1 MTDAAP
7 AVIRVELEPGRDK
20 PAREGHPWIF
30 SGAVRRTSGPLDAPL
45 AHVYSADGQALG
57 QGFWSP
63 ESQIRVRLVG
73 PLGRPVDRSFFAAR
87 LAEALELRR
96 QVVPP
101 DTTGY
106 RVLNAEG
113 DGVPG
118 WTVDRFGTTL
128 VSQITV
134 AGLDRLA
141 EGAYGALG
149 EAFPG
154 FDILEVNDLPTRR
167 LEGLSTVS
175 RIIAGTPA
183 EVVPFLESG
192 LELSADLADGQ
203 KTGYYCD
210 LRDSRRKVERLA
222 LGRRVLDLFAHT
234 GAFGLYAAR
243 GGAKRITHVE
253 SAPRLIE
260 RGAALYARNGF
271 PGDVVEWVRADVFQ
285 DLRRR
290 TEQYDLLICDP
301 PPLVRR
307 RADLERGARAYKDL
321 NRLALKRIA
330 PGGFFLTFSCSAA
343 VDVKLFRQI
352 LFAAAVEAGV
362 RLALLEPLAAA
373 PDHPVSV
380 THLQGDYLKGWLCV
394 VQGP

>member
-1 MTDAAP
+1 MTE
-7 AVIRVELEPGRDK
+7 VIRVELEPGRDK

-30 SGAVRRTSGPLDAPL
+30 SGAIRKTSGPPDAPL
-45 AHVYSADGQALG
+45 AHVFAADGQPLG

-63 ESQIRVRLVG
+63 GSQIRVRLVG
-73 PLGRPVDRSFFAAR
+73 PLGPAVDRTFFATR
-87 LAEALELRR
+87 LAEALALRKL
-96 QVVPP
+96 VVPP

-118 WTVDRFGTTL
+118 WTVDRFGDTL

-141 EGAYGALG
+141 SEAYGALAD
-149 EAFPG
+149 EFPG
-154 FDILEVNDLPTRR
+154 FAIQEINDLPTRR
-167 LEGLSTVS
+167 LEALTTDNRTIVGE
-175 RIIAGTPA
+175 PA
-183 EVVPFLESG
+183 TEVPFRESG
-192 LELSADLADGQ
+192 LELVADLSDGQ

-210 LRDSRRKVERLA
+210 LRESRRRAESVA
-222 LGRRVLDLFAHT
+222 AGRRVLDLFAHT

-243 GGAKRITHVE
+243 GGATTITHVE
-253 SAPRLIE
+253 SAPRLVE
-260 RGAALYARNGF
+260 RGAGLYARNGY
-271 PGDVVEWVRADVFQ
+271 GADRALWVRADVFQ

-290 TEQYDLLICDP
+290 SELYDLVICDP

-321 NRLALKRIA
+321 NRLALKRVA
-330 PGGFFLTFSCSAA
+330 PGGFFFTFSCSAA

-373 PDHPVSV
+373 PDHPVAV
-380 THLQGDYLKGWLCV
+380 THLQGEYLKGWLCR